1 MQTREATDTPEKTA
15 GARAPATGS
24 TGPFFA
30 LSCAVTWVFATP
42 AALAWMRHE
51 APSPGAV
58 ACAGMS
64 AVGPTLA
71 AFVMAASAAK
81 GAKRRELGA
90 VFGRWRTRLAWIA
103 LALFA
108 PAAVHLAAT
117 SLYVALGAR
126 PAQWF
131 YPPAAPEQWA
141 ALVVFPLGEEFGW
154 RGFAH
159 PRMVARHGLVK
170 GSLLLGTGWGLWHL
184 MYSITPQ
191 TGGFDVFQFA
201 LGMAE
206 LPLYSLVIAWAFE
219 RSGRSM
225 AVAIAFH
232 AGAHLDHIEHAPRAY
247 LGLHALHL
255 MVVAVVAALAARS
268 MAKRRARRGL
278 ELGAAAAAP

>member
-1 MQTREATDTPEKTA
+1 MQTREATDTAEETA
-15 GARAPATGS
+15 GGRAPPTGS
-24 TGPFFA
+24 AGTFFA

-42 AALAWMRHE
+42 AALSWMRHE

-58 ACAGMS
+58 ACAGLS
-64 AVGPTLA
+64 ALGPTLA
-71 AFVMAASAAK
+71 AFVIAASPASA
-81 GAKRRELGA
+81 AKRRELRA
-90 VFGRWRTRLAWIA
+90 VFGRWRTRPGWIA

-108 PAAVHLAAT
+108 PAAVHLVAT
-117 SLYVALGAR
+117 GLYVALGAH

-159 PRMVARHGLVK
+159 PRMVARHGLVR
-170 GSLLLGTGWGLWHL
+170 GSLLLGLAWGLWHL

-201 LGMAE
+201 LGMVE

-255 MVVAVVAALAARS
+255 IVVAVVAALAARS
-268 MAKRRARRGL
+268 MAK
-278 ELGAAAAAP
+278 

>member
-1 MQTREATDTPEKTA
+1 MPTREATTPEKSA
-15 GARAPATGS
+15 GARAPETRGAGL
-24 TGPFFA
+24 FFV
-30 LSCAVTWVFATP
+30 LSCAITWIFATP

-51 APSPGAV
+51 APSAGAV
-58 ACAGMS
+58 ACAGLS
-64 AVGPTLA
+64 ALGPTLA
-71 AFVMAASAAK
+71 AFAIATAATE
-81 GAKRRELGA
+81 GQPLGA
-90 VFGRWRTRLAWIA
+90 VFGRWRTHPAWIA
-103 LALFA
+103 MALLA
-108 PAAVHLAAT
+108 PATAHLVAT
-117 SLYVALGAR
+117 GLYAALGGH
-126 PAQWF
+126 PAQWL

-159 PRMVARHGLVK
+159 PRLVARHGLVK

-191 TGGFDVFQFA
+191 TGGFDGFQFV

-206 LPLYSLVIAWAFE
+206 LPLYSLLIAWVFE

-255 MVVAVVAALAARS
+255 TVVAVVAVFAARS
-268 MAKRRARRGL
+268 MAKSEERRGL
-278 ELGAAAAAP
+278 WLGAAAP

>member
-1 MQTREATDTPEKTA
+1 MPTAQATGTPEKTA
-15 GARAPATGS
+15 GARAPTTG
-24 TGPFFA
+24 GAGIFFA
-30 LSCAVTWVFATP
+30 LSCAVTWGFATP

-58 ACAGMS
+58 ACAGLS
-64 AVGPTLA
+64 ALGPTLA
-71 AFVMAASAAK
+71 AFAIAASGAS
-81 GAKRRELGA
+81 GAKRRELRA
-90 VFGRWRTRLAWIA
+90 VFGRWRTHPGWIA

-108 PAAVHLAAT
+108 PAAVHLVAT
-117 SLYVALGAR
+117 GIYVALGAR

-131 YPPAAPEQWA
+131 HPPATPEQWA

-159 PRMVARHGLVK
+159 PRIVARRGLVK

-184 MYSITPQ
+184 MYSITPE

-232 AGAHLDHIEHAPRAY
+232 AGAHLDHIEHAPRAD

-255 MVVAVVAALAARS
+255 IVVAVVAALAARS
-268 MAKRRARRGL
+268 MAKGEARRSL
-278 ELGAAAAAP
+278 ELRAAAA